1 MDIHMFPVITKKFT
15 KKKIR
20 KMADISLLFD
30 QEKIFVDNLKL
41 ASEWK
46 EQILSQVDI
55 ATQEAFEQGDV
66 DIQNG
71 HSNGMVGH

>member
-1 MDIHMFPVITKKFT
+1 MDIHMFPVFTKKFT

-30 QEKIFVDNLKL
+30 QGKTFEENLKL

-46 EQILSQVDI
+46 ERILSQTDI
-55 ATQEAFEQGDV
+55 ATQETFEQGGV
-66 DIQNG
+66 DIQYGYGNG
-71 HSNGMVGH
+71 KVG